1 MHLGRALASGVLSL
15 ATAGAGLLAGSFVL
29 SSAGNQKGAATAFL
43 IGVFVLALFGVP
55 GLLIARSRA
64 RDKETARVV
73 AHINAHGVTLYER
86 YIALIK
92 PSRVDHESAANW
104 RREVERFR
112 RSMRPRPR
120 FIGADAFYEL
130 VTTRVAA
137 MRQAAQDWGKRRRP
151 ESKGGPNEPVSITLP
166 RIVEGEL
173 KALGWQ
179 AKAVSGPGLLGP
191 LVLATKAGVKVVFRC
206 ERQPLTAARVERA
219 RPLKQHYRADIT
231 AIVCAGRIDEDARRA
246 AHDAGLVLVAPGAL
260 KAIYPRARRIW
271 RTRKDKQH
279 AMAAGMRARAQAPG
293 S

>member
-1 MHLGRALASGVLSL
+1 MHLGRALASLVLSL
-15 ATAGAGLLAGSFVL
+15 ATAGAGLLAGSFAL
-29 SSAGNQKGAATAFL
+29 SAAGNQKGAATAFL
-43 IGVFVLALFGVP
+43 IGVFALALFGVP
-55 GLLIARSRA
+55 GLLIARTRA
-64 RDKETARVV
+64 RDKETARVI
-73 AHINAHGVTLYER
+73 AHINAHGVSLYER
-86 YIALIK
+86 YVALIK
-92 PSRVDHESAANW
+92 PSRIDHETATNW

-120 FIGADAFYEL
+120 FIGSDAFYEL

-137 MRQAAQDWGKRRRP
+137 MRQAAQDWGKRRAN
-151 ESKGGPNEPVSITLP
+151 PNEPVSITLP

-206 ERQPLTAARVERA
+206 ERQPLTAARVERT

-231 AIVCAGRIDEDARRA
+231 AIVCAGRIDEDARKA

-279 AMAAGMRARAQAPG
+279 AMARGVRARAQTSG
-293 S
+293 G

>member
-15 ATAGAGLLAGSFVL
+15 ATAGAGLLAGSFML

-43 IGVFVLALFGVP
+43 IAVFVLALFGVP
-55 GLLIARSRA
+55 GLLIARTRA
-64 RDKETARVV
+64 RDKETARVI
-73 AHINAHGVTLYER
+73 AHINAHGVSLYER
-86 YIALIK
+86 YVALIK
-92 PSRVDHESAANW
+92 PSRIDHETAANW

-137 MRQAAQDWGKRRRP
+137 MREAARDWGKRRAN
-151 ESKGGPNEPVSITLP
+151 PNEPVSITLP
-166 RIVEGEL
+166 RIVESEL
-173 KALGWQ
+173 KALGWT
-179 AKAVSGPGLLGP
+179 AKAISGPGLLGP
-191 LVLATKAGVKVVFRC
+191 LVLASKAGVKIVFRC

-219 RPLKQHYRADIT
+219 RALKQHYRADIT

-279 AMAAGMRARAQAPG
+279 AMAAGVRARAQAPG